1 MKREILLSAIAVALL
16 GGPARGVDLSGLTKG
31 LSLSTKADLSGSG
44 IPQKDI
50 DSWVTSWEDP
60 ESGSKAHFRASFG
73 IDRVAIRNKS
83 KYVRSGTIPIRITGD
98 VIETRVSNGR
108 STRRRI
114 TNGTATVVILDPD
127 GKKIA
132 SQAISLSK
140 LCPT

>member
-1 MKREILLSAIAVALL
+1 MKREILLSTIAVALL
-16 GGPARGVDLSGLTKG
+16 GGPVRAADLSAFTKNLR
-31 LSLSTKADLSGSG
+31 LSSDGDLSGSG

-73 IDRVAIRNKS
+73 IDRAALRNKA

-98 VIETRVSNGR
+98 VIETRVSHGR